1 MVSVLDVRICGLPSG
16 TEIWGK
22 DTGLN
27 VGALRPVRP
36 NSELGRV
43 DRARAGTPLQ
53 LIQAQL
59 GHGSRC

>member
-43 DRARAGTPLQ
+43 DHAV
-53 LIQAQL
+53 AQPAKNPE
-59 GHGSRC
+59 GWDGVA